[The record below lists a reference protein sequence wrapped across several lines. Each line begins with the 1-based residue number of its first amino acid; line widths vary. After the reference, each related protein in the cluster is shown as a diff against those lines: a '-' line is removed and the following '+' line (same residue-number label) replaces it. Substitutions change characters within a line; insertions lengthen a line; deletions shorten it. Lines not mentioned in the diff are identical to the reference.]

1 MKEKTAEDSM
11 SKRGVLGQFWDYF
24 WRNADENTAD
34 PDRSAEAAWL
44 PLWQSQMITDELI
57 ASGVPAVVTDDF
69 NLNMTMY
76 SREPM
81 ARIFVTEDRHAEAIE
96 IIEEILGHPPRHRP
110 L

>member
-1 MKEKTAEDSM
+1 M

-24 WRNADENTAD
+24 WRKSDENTAD
-34 PDRSAEAAWL
+34 PDRSVEAAWL
-44 PLWQSQMITDELI
+44 PLWMSQMVTDELV
-57 ASGVPAVVTDDF
+57 ASGIPAVVTDDF

-81 ARIFVTEDRHAEAIE
+81 ARIFVTEDRYAEAAELIE
-96 IIEEILGHPPRHRP
+96 DTLGPPPRHRP